1 MFKNILV
8 LGFCF
13 ISLLTLAACGSSQS
27 DLQGI
32 FNDRA
37 RNAGARAGY

>member
-1 MFKNILV
+1 MIKKALV
-8 LGFCF
+8 LGFCL
-13 ISLLTLAACGSSQS
+13 ISLVSLAACESTQN
-27 DLQGI
+27 DLQSI